1 MSLMDSNMNPKWIE
15 TNVMHTIKLNL
26 PKEIKINSGVFGLN
40 QSPQSPKEMRSLK
53 EGKKYQELW

>member
-1 MSLMDSNMNPKWIE
+1 MSLMDSKMNPKRVE

-40 QSPQSPKEMRSLK
+40 HSPQSPKEMRSLK
-53 EGKKYQELW
+53 EGKKN

>member
-1 MSLMDSNMNPKWIE
+1 MSLMDSKMNPKRVE

-40 QSPQSPKEMRSLK
+40 KSPQSPKEMRSLK
-53 EGKKYQELW
+53 EGKKNQELW